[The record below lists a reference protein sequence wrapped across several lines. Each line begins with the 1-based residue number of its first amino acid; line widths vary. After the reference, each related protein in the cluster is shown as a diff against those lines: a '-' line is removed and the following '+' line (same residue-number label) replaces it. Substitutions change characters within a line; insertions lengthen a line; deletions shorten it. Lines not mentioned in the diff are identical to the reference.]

1 MFDRYTNEARVSGP
15 VNIPGCFC
23 QQDWRVAV
31 GRPRP
36 AARDAEADLE
46 SPGFGL
52 RVQLDNYIAK

>member
-31 GRPRP
+31 GDRSQPRGM
-36 AARDAEADLE
+36 LKQLSE
-46 SPGFGL
+46 SPGSGL